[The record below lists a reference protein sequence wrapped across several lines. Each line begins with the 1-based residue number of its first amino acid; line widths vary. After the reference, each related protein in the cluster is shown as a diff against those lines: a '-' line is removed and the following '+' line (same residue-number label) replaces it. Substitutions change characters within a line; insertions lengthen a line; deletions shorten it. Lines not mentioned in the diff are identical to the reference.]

1 MTYEPNMTVTRTEKT
16 SGFTCIDNRI
26 IRDESLSATARFAM
40 IHLLSVHEQKWNINE
55 QGLSKVLKIGIKAV
69 KKVIAEL
76 VNCGYLFKM
85 QIKDEQTKQFGHNWY
100 WIYESPELN
109 PHFGK
114 SESKPEIPAQNEP
127 DFFEPEPSERKL
139 SDGQASQLNTNTSNP
154 KKLNPVC
161 CQSVEG
167 KTDGFSTKF
176 STENKKPVEKDV
188 ENSKKVSPFTL
199 TATMLR
205 EMTEYDKL
213 AEGELKE
220 FVSET
225 IRHIDDII
233 SCGTADPNQIIK
245 KIQEIRSVEN
255 SLLRFMNKLK
265 PYCEKALE
273 NLKHP
278 KSRDKFLRKVISA
291 FLLNYKPSAEKPYQ
305 RKEYLPEKEEII
317 PETAIPFG
325 QMLLE
330 MHHPDVTEENYQ
342 QYPFDTQEHFI
353 QHYGDDCYYWNK
365 DDCYIPE
372 SFLANQTTMLNALN
386 FLFSACW
393 SKESGNT
400 EFKQFSHTCVTLLS
414 EALCTGKRSY
424 AHITSPSIL
433 LSHINYLNLRF
444 YGQHITLR
452 QFMTSFHWHF
462 RDKIETY
469 SVKSNY
475 KGYLT
480 SMLVSYLGNEYT
492 AKLTV
497 RSIEFDVLH
506 GDEYDDDDED

>member
-1 MTYEPNMTVTRTEKT
+1 MTYEPNMTVTRTEKI

-26 IRDESLSATARFAM
+26 IKDESLSATARFTL
-40 IHLLSVHEQKWNINE
+40 IHLLSVYEKKWNINE

-69 KKVIAEL
+69 KKALAEL

-114 SESKPEIPAQNEP
+114 SESKPEVPAQNEP
-127 DFFEPEPSERKL
+127 DFFEHDPSERKA
-139 SDGQASQLNTNTSNP
+139 SDGQVNQLNTDISNP
-154 KKLNPVC
+154 QKLNPVC
-161 CQSVEG
+161 CQSVVG
-167 KTDGFSTKF
+167 GTDGFPTKF
-176 STENKKPVEKDV
+176 STENKEPV
-188 ENSKKVSPFTL
+188 ENSEKVSPFTP
-199 TATMLR
+199 TETMLR
-205 EMTEYDKL
+205 KMAEYEKL

-220 FVSET
+220 FVSEA
-225 IRHIDDII
+225 IRHIEGIL
-233 SCGTADPNQIIK
+233 SCGTADPNEIIQ
-245 KIQEIRSVEN
+245 KIGEINKIEN

-278 KSRDKFLRKVISA
+278 KSRDKFLRKVISV
-291 FLLNYKPSAEKPYQ
+291 FLLNYKPNAEKPSHH
-305 RKEYLPEKEEII
+305 ESNPAEKENM
-317 PETAIPFG
+317 PETAMPFG

-330 MHHPDVTEENYQ
+330 MHHPDVNEENYQ
-342 QYPFDTQEHFI
+342 QYPFDTREHFI
-353 QHYGDDCYYWNK
+353 QHYGNDCYYWNK

-372 SFLANQTTMLNALN
+372 SFLANQSTMFNALN

-393 SKESGNT
+393 DKESSNT

-433 LSHINYLNLRF
+433 LSRINYLNLRF

-497 RSIEFDVLH
+497 RSIEFNVLH
-506 GDEYDDDDED
+506 GNEYDDDDEN

>member
-55 QGLSKVLKIGIKAV
+55 QGLRKVLKIGIKAV

-114 SESKPEIPAQNEP
+114 SESKPEVPAQNKA
-127 DFFEPEPSERKL
+127 DFFEPEPSERKP

-154 KKLNPVC
+154 EKLNPVC

-176 STENKKPVEKDV
+176 STENEKPVEKDV

-199 TATMLR
+199 TATMLK

-213 AEGELKE
+213 AEGEMKE
-220 FVSET
+220 FVSEV

-233 SCGTADPNQIIK
+233 SCGTADPNEIIK

-291 FLLNYKPSAEKPYQ
+291 FLLNYKPSTEKTYQ
-305 RKEYLPEKEEII
+305 RKEYLPEKEEIVS
-317 PETAIPFG
+317 ETAIPFG

-330 MHHPDVTEENYQ
+330 MHHPDVTKENYQ

-353 QHYGDDCYYWNK
+353 QYYGDDCYYWKKN
-365 DDCYIPE
+365 DCYIPE
-372 SFLANQTTMLNALN
+372 SFITSQPTMLNALN
-386 FLFSACW
+386 FLFSSCFKENFDEDFGFF
-393 SKESGNT
+393 SKE
-400 EFKQFSHTCVTLLS
+400 CVS
-414 EALCTGKRSY
+414 YIAEAVCTGKRSY
-424 AHITSPSIL
+424 KQYTSPSVIL
-433 LSHINYLNLRF
+433 SRINNLNMGFCGSGCSL
-444 YGQHITLR
+444 YT
-452 QFMTSFHWHF
+452 FMKSFQYHL
-462 RDKIETY
+462 KEKLQNY

-480 SMLVSYLGNEYT
+480 TMLLSFLCNEYSAKSRIKSTEFEIFGNE
-492 AKLTV
+492 
-497 RSIEFDVLH
+497 
-506 GDEYDDDDED
+506 G

>member
-1 MTYEPNMTVTRTEKT
+1 MTYEPNMTVTRTEKI

-26 IRDESLSATARFAM
+26 IKDESLSATARFTL
-40 IHLLSVHEQKWNINE
+40 IHLLSVYEKKWNINE

-69 KKVIAEL
+69 KKALAEL

-114 SESKPEIPAQNEP
+114 SAQNEP
-127 DFFEPEPSERKL
+127 DFFEPEPSERKP
-139 SDGQASQLNTNTSNP
+139 SDGQASQLNTDTSN
-154 KKLNPVC
+154 KKELNPVC
-161 CQSVEG
+161 CQSVVG
-167 KTDGFSTKF
+167 RTDGFSTKF
-176 STENKKPVEKDV
+176 STDNEKPVE
-188 ENSKKVSPFTL
+188 NSEKVSPFTSI
-199 TATMLR
+199 TTMLR
-205 EMTEYDKL
+205 EMTEYEKL

-225 IRHIDDII
+225 IRHIDGII
-233 SCGTADPNQIIK
+233 SCGTADTNEIIK
-245 KIQEIRSVEN
+245 KIGEINKIEN

-278 KSRDKFLRKVISA
+278 SARDKFLRKVISA
-291 FLLNYKPSAEKPYQ
+291 FLLNYKPNAEKPYQ
-305 RKEYLPEKEEII
+305 LKEYLPEKEIL
-317 PETAIPFG
+317 PESAMPFG

-330 MHHPDVTEENYQ
+330 MHHPDVTQENYQ

-353 QHYGDDCYYWNK
+353 EYYGEDCYDWKK
-365 DDCYIPE
+365 DDCSIPE
-372 SFLANQTTMLNALN
+372 SFIFNQATMMNALD
-386 FLFSACW
+386 FLFSDCW
-393 SKESGNT
+393 HDYDKEFES
-400 EFKQFSHTCVTLLS
+400 FSHTCVTLLS
-414 EALCTGKRSY
+414 EVLCTGKRSY
-424 AHITSPSIL
+424 AKNTSPERL
-433 LSHINYLNLRF
+433 LSRINYLNFRI
-444 YGQHITLR
+444 YGQHITLH
-452 QFMTSFHWHF
+452 QFMKSFHWHF

-469 SVKSNY
+469 SVNSNY

-480 SMLVSYLGNEYT
+480 SMLVSYLDNEYI

-506 GDEYDDDDED
+506 GDEYGED